1 MKKYTPSEISQK
13 NADLLLKARLK
24 GLSERPYSL
33 QHAGMIGGITL
44 VNDSAATSIDKVADS
59 LSACEK
65 PVVWV
70 MEAAGRYTDMED
82 FGELIAQNTKAV
94 IAVGDDTDGVYDIL
108 WKGNNFFVSAKTWS
122 EALDLSIILGKAN
135 DTVLFSPGCPAQEPF
150 ENFRERGAYFNRLI
164 EMKSKG

>member
-1 MKKYTPSEISQK
+1 MKKFTPSEISQK

-33 QHAGMIGGITL
+33 QQAGMIGGISL
-44 VNDSAATSIDKVADS
+44 INDSAATSISTVADS

-70 MEAAGRYTDMED
+70 MEAAGNYAHMED
-82 FGELIAQNTKAV
+82 FGELISKKTKAV